1 MKVID
6 DMCAQTLILL
16 IDLQSTQTYVHVELM
31 RADIRSP
38 TPFKPFFDKHSQSYA
53 ILDSILPNHQGNFC

>member
-38 TPFKPFFDKHSQSYA
+38 TPFKPIFR
-53 ILDSILPNHQGNFC
+53 